1 MKNVIMEIDNSTMS
15 SIMKANTLMTCI
27 VRRAMNFD
35 RHYKYLVVDLDDS
48 ARGEVAYRCAQ
59 MASFYVP
66 SLKIYT
72 SWGKYSYWEKQQG
85 AIKRMPKIFIK
96 WKLKNKKTL
105 HWTLEDTMGKGLGPI
120 LKDISESR
128 ARSIINN
135 LYREKENN
143 ADSDNACL

>member
-1 MKNVIMEIDNSTMS
+1 MKNVIMEVDKSTMPS
-15 SIMKANTLMTCI
+15 VTKSNILMTCI

-48 ARGEVAYRCAQ
+48 ARGEIAYRCAQ
-59 MASFYVP
+59 MAGFYIP

-72 SWGKYSYWEKQQG
+72 SWKKYSYWEKQQR
-85 AIKRMPKIFIK
+85 AIRRVPKFFIN

-105 HWTLEDTMGKGLGPI
+105 HWTLEDTMGEGLGPI

-143 ADSDNACL
+143 VDSDNARS